1 MADKNSNN
9 IWDKF
14 DQTIDTA
21 GLAEDVKTAA
31 ENGGSYKEVPFGEY
45 EVAIDKLEL
54 TASKVGDPMVS
65 VWFKIVSE
73 GEYKGSRIFMNQ
85 VVKQGFQIH
94 IVNEFLRSL
103 DSGIDITFDT
113 YKQYGNLLMDVFEAL
128 KTYSKKHAESSQKAS
143 ETLELI
149 ATGKHPSGVKATAEE
164 LSTARNDLMW
174 QKAQSRESLDEV
186 KRNRRLISKYAEN
199 IELLEQ
205 YLAKQGV

>member
-1 MADKNSNN
+1 MK
-9 IWDKF
+9 KLR
-14 DQTIDTA
+14 IDYRN
-21 GLAEDVKTAA
+21 ES
-31 ENGGSYKEVPFGEY
+31 GGECYMELNCEVFFPCTKRD
-45 EVAIDKLEL
+45 A
-54 TASKVGDPMVS
+54 
-65 VWFKIVSE
+65 KIVFPLAVQNCTSE
-73 GEYKGSRIFMNQ
+73 TIHEL
-85 VVKQGFQIH
+85 KQHFVDAKELCEQ
-94 IVNEFLRSL
+94 
-103 DSGIDITFDT
+103 
-113 YKQYGNLLMDVFEAL
+113 AL
-128 KTYSKKHAESSQKAS
+128 KTCSKEYAESSQKAS

>member
-1 MADKNSNN
+1 M
-9 IWDKF
+9 I
-14 DQTIDTA
+14 
-21 GLAEDVKTAA
+21 E
-31 ENGGSYKEVPFGEY
+31 
-45 EVAIDKLEL
+45 
-54 TASKVGDPMVS
+54 
-65 VWFKIVSE
+65 
-73 GEYKGSRIFMNQ
+73 
-85 VVKQGFQIH
+85 
-94 IVNEFLRSL
+94 
-103 DSGIDITFDT
+103 
-113 YKQYGNLLMDVFEAL
+113 EAL

>member
-1 MADKNSNN
+1 MEKLR
-9 IWDKF
+9 
-14 DQTIDTA
+14 IDYRN
-21 GLAEDVKTAA
+21 ES
-31 ENGGSYKEVPFGEY
+31 GGECFM
-45 EVAIDKLEL
+45 EL
-54 TASKVGDPMVS
+54 NCAVFFPCTKRDA
-65 VWFKIVSE
+65 KIVFPMAVKNCTSE
-73 GEYKGSRIFMNQ
+73 TIHEL
-85 VVKQGFQIH
+85 KQHF
-94 IVNEFLRSL
+94 VDAKELCE
-103 DSGIDITFDT
+103 
-113 YKQYGNLLMDVFEAL
+113 EAL